1 VLWYY
6 PVGMENNTYGII
18 VEEPKHSCK
27 FRIMLKNLTKDY
39 ATELADSLN
48 DEEKTKEVRT

>member
-1 VLWYY
+1 MLWYY